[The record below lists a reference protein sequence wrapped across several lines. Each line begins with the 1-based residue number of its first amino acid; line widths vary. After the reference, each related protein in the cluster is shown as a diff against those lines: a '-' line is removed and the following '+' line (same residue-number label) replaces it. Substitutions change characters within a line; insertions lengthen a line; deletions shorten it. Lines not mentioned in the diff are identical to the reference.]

1 MLIGQYTSVLTA
13 KRRVAVPKKFRQELG
28 KKMIV
33 ARWYE
38 GCLVIISEENWQA
51 LLTKLTGKAE
61 VIVASV
67 RDTDRFILGSA
78 YETEPDGQGR
88 VVLPELLVTYAR
100 LGEEVVF
107 IGLGDRVEIWDRE
120 AWSQRE
126 TYVSQ
131 KAADL
136 IEEYA
141 STKK

>member
-1 MLIGQYTSVLTA
+1 MLIGQYTSVLAA
-13 KRRVAVPKKFRQELG
+13 KRRVAVPKKFREELG
-28 KKMIV
+28 KKLIV

-88 VVLPELLVTYAR
+88 VVLPEMLVTYAK
-100 LGEEVVF
+100 LGKEVVF
-107 IGLGDRVEIWDRE
+107 IGLGDRVEIWDSEAWQQRE
-120 AWSQRE
+120 AF
-126 TYVSQ
+126 VSE
-131 KAADL
+131 KAAEL

-141 STKK
+141 EGRK